1 MMEILLC
8 REPSTLHSTS
18 GALYV
23 DGMFECWTLEDIVRD
38 VKIMGQTAIPAG
50 TYKVIINHSN
60 HFDKDLP
67 LLVNVP
73 NYEGVRIHSGNTAAD
88 TEGCI
93 LLGIGKEKD
102 SVTQSR
108 VAFDRLFAKMKTA
121 LSISITIV

>member
-1 MMEILLC
+1 MEILLC